1 MPKKSI
7 SGIDHINRIN
17 KKKVII
23 LIDSE
28 KAVDNT
34 LFIVQISKKLEVE
47 RNSLNLI
54 KLFLKTLQYTSYL

>member
-7 SGIDHINRIN
+7 SGIYHINRIN